1 MRRGRVTVNGKPS
14 QPGQIVNPAVDRILV
29 DGRPLMLRRPSVY
42 VVMNKPAGILTT
54 VRDDRRR
61 KTVLDALPGS
71 RAGIFPVGRLDF
83 RSRGLVLL
91 TDDGELGLRLTHPRY
106 HVEKEYEVVVAG
118 RPTEAA
124 LTRMRRGMGVE
135 SERFAPAQVRLVATT
150 RTSSRFRMVLTEG
163 RKREIRRMFAALGHP
178 VIDLVRVR
186 MGPLRL
192 GRLASGSVRPLNQ
205 GEIANLR
212 RAVGLHPL
220 Q

>member
-1 MRRGRVTVNGKPS
+1 MTLRPPS
-14 QPGQIVNPAVDRILV
+14 LY
-29 DGRPLMLRRPSVY
+29 L
-42 VVMNKPAGILTT
+42 VMNKPAGVLTT

-71 RAGIFPVGRLDF
+71 RAGVFPVGRLDF

-106 HVEKEYEVVVAG
+106 HVEKEYEVLVAG
-118 RPTEAA
+118 HPAEAA

-135 SERFAPAQVRLVATT
+135 GERFAPAQVRLVAQT

-192 GRLASGSVRPLNQ
+192 GRLATGSVRPLTP
-205 GEIANLR
+205 GEIAALR

>member
-1 MRRGRVTVNGKPS
+1 
-14 QPGQIVNPAVDRILV
+14 
-29 DGRPLMLRRPSVY
+29 
-42 VVMNKPAGILTT
+42 MNKPAGVLTT

-71 RAGIFPVGRLDF
+71 RAGVFPVGRLDF

-192 GRLASGSVRPLNQ
+192 GRLASGSVRPLNH